1 MDRTEFKLEKPDEA
15 KLKLLEEE
23 SSTGTKRTTVTS
35 TTTTTT
41 TTGVCL
47 SGTTSSGGESGGVP
61 CDVSPNGCAGGAGGD
76 ECANDRVAIVTGG
89 RANDDEGKQ
98 LLPTAHTQ
106 CLCSSSFAP
115 SSDEVDSANMTK
127 SQLDRLLVSSYHT
140 EDKSTT
146 AGTALSAVTTS
157 GRGQK
162 CLVGQA
168 SASAAQENI
177 PALIRGGA
185 GSPGSGGG
193 VLVSRANG
201 DMNNN
206 SQNNSNNRTSFSSKI
221 SLNRNSSN
229 TNPNFDMLNSHHGHS
244 HIISKYV
251 FEFEIDLKLLVVNS
265 V

>member
-1 MDRTEFKLEKPDEA
+1 MEKPDEA

-23 SSTGTKRTTVTS
+23 SSTGTKRATVTS

-61 CDVSPNGCAGGAGGD
+61 CDVSPNGCPGASGD
-76 ECANDRVAIVTGG
+76 ECVSDRAAGATSG
-89 RANDDEGKQ
+89 RPGDDDGKQ

-115 SSDEVDSANMTK
+115 SSDEVDSANLTK

-146 AGTALSAVTTS
+146 AGTALSTVTTS

-162 CLVGQA
+162 CLGLAGQP
-168 SASAAQENI
+168 SVSAAQENI

-185 GSPGSGGG
+185 CSPGSGG
-193 VLVSRANG
+193 VVSRANG

-206 SQNNSNNRTSFSSKI
+206 SQNNSNNRTSFDSKS
-221 SLNRNSSN
+221 SLNRNSNN
-229 TNPNFDMLNSHHGHS
+229 TNPNLVMLNHHGHS
-244 HIISKYV
+244 HIISK
-251 FEFEIDLKLLVVNS
+251 
-265 V
+265 